1 MFVHNETY
9 LTYDR
14 SAMLIYNLTGYLGS
28 TVASCVPETVIACV
42 ENFASAMLAMENNLA
57 SNGFTQLEVLSRGT
71 VGESVFQDILD
82 GNIRTHVFTSN
93 PTNSPIGK
101 SPTLSSNKRLSI
113 AERYYK
119 FGDSDTLPIY
129 FKVSLGFIGTAVA
142 SSNKFA
148 RPFVSI
154 EFYSSDLFISPI
166 HYWQSNV
173 YATYDPASPGTGSRP
188 FAFCYAANNNN
199 LVISFGSDQGGD
211 NNDITHAGYN
221 ATATYSPAR
230 FFRPVM
236 FSKAHAPDVD
246 LGEKTHLAMV
256 HIPIITEKNGSS
268 NGEDAITL
276 SASYMRSQNYPPV
289 LLSPIS
295 NEQYFCTMGIPRTSN
310 SLAAAR
316 VTKPFVMDYFIVS
329 DDLGVVEF
337 DGLMYAPILDRHNFG
352 VNIGT
357 HVVRGVLKSVY
368 QMPMLMIS
376 SFEYELGNWKNRA
389 HTISLVA
396 DE

>member
-42 ENFASAMLAMENNLA
+42 ENFASAMLAMENDLA
-57 SNGFTQLEVLSRGT
+57 SNSFTQLEVLSQGT
-71 VGESVFQDILD
+71 VGENIFQDILD

-93 PTNSPIGK
+93 PTNSPVGRA
-101 SPTLSSNKRLSI
+101 PTLSSNKRLSI

-119 FGDSDTLPIY
+119 FGDSETLPIY

-142 SSNKFA
+142 SGNRFA

-173 YATYDPASPGTGSRP
+173 YAVYDPSGPGSGSRP

-211 NNDITHAGYN
+211 SNDVIHAGYN
-221 ATATYSPAR
+221 AAATYSSAR

-256 HIPIITEKNGSS
+256 HIPIITEKSGNS
-268 NGEDAITL
+268 NSEDAITL
-276 SASYMRSQNYPPV
+276 SASYLKSQNYPPV

-310 SLAAAR
+310 SLAVAR

-329 DDLGVVEF
+329 DELGVVEF
-337 DGLMYAPILDRHNFG
+337 DGLMYAPVLDRHNFG